1 MKILSE
7 LSPVTGFEYRDTQ
20 KSRARLSEMAFCND
34 VEREE
39 GGSIWVTD
47 NSPCRYFVDPYD
59 WIIVQD
65 GCILDVI
72 DPAMFEARYSIVGD
86 EVERYTP
93 DDYAALDEAKAL
105 LKELES
111 ISD

>member
-7 LSPVTGFEYRDTQ
+7 LSPVTGFEYRGTQ
-20 KSRARLSEMAFCND
+20 KSRDRMMGMDFCNSI
-34 VEREE
+34 ERVGHGEIFVVDKH
-39 GGSIWVTD
+39 G
-47 NSPCRYFVDPYD
+47 RYFAASGD

-65 GCILDVI
+65 GYIVDVI

-86 EVERYTP
+86 EMERYTP